1 MTRQIFTKVDYA
13 LGSLVDAID
22 LGTIGL
28 PDIQRPFVWKNAKV
42 RNLFDSMYR
51 GFPIGYLLL
60 WESGSSQGA
69 RTIGAGT
76 KQLTPNLLIVD
87 GQQRLTSIYAIVK
100 GIPVK
105 RENYEDEVIEI
116 AFNPLEQKFEV
127 ADAAIRRDK
136 AYIPNISAIW
146 SKDISLFDFVDRYLT
161 SLGSSRNI
169 STEDKRRA
177 QEAIGSLHG
186 VLHFPFTALQLA
198 ATVSEEDVSEVFVR
212 INSEGKKLNQS
223 DFILTL
229 MSVFWDE
236 GRAELENFCR
246 NARRPNVSTPSP
258 FNHFIRPD
266 PDQLLRVSVGLGFRR
281 ARLSHVYSI
290 LRGKDL
296 ETGQLSPTRRES
308 QFEVLKKAQARV
320 LNLQYWHDFLKCL
333 LLAGY
338 RSESMVS
345 SQNALLFSYT
355 LYLLGRTEFGI
366 EEHVLRRVIAQWFFM
381 AALTGRYSSSPESK
395 MEFDLAELR
404 ALSGGADFVARLRQ
418 IGDAVLTPDFWSI
431 TLPNEL
437 ATSAARSPSMFAYF
451 AALNLL
457 QAQALYSDHSVS
469 DLLDP
474 AIQAQRVA
482 VERHHLFPK
491 KYLASIGIDGTR
503 EVNQIAN
510 FTLVEWGDNAGI
522 LDQPPMQY
530 VPRLSA
536 RFTPQ
541 DLGRMHYWHALPGG
555 WEAMEYGLFL
565 QRRRELMA
573 RVIFDAFSKLSAG
586 PSPSKPDDAALLR
599 ASELVLQGEGGDIE
613 FKSTLRISLH
623 TGNSD
628 PRIELAVLKTIAGF
642 VNSNG
647 GTLIIG
653 VGDDGTAVG
662 IEADKFPNEDRMNL
676 HLVNLVRDRIGPQH
690 MMYIHPRFGDYDGT
704 RVLIV
709 ECQKGNDPIYVKDGG
724 IEHFYIRTGAATTE
738 LSASQIQQ
746 FVRRR
751 FG

>member
-1 MTRQIFTKVDYA
+1 MTRQIFTKVDYT

-60 WESGSSQGA
+60 WESGSAQGA

-76 KQLTPNLLIVD
+76 KQLSPNLLIVD
-87 GQQRLTSIYAIVK
+87 GQQRLTSIYAVVK

-105 RENYEDEVIEI
+105 RENYQDELIEI

-146 SKDISLFDFVDRYLT
+146 SKDAGLFGFVDQYLAG
-161 SLGSSRNI
+161 LASSRNI
-169 STEDKRRA
+169 SAEDKRRV
-177 QEAIGSLHG
+177 QDSIGDLHG

-198 ATVSEEDVSEVFVR
+198 AVVTEEDVSEVFVR

-236 GRAELENFCR
+236 GRAELEDFCR
-246 NARRPNVSTPSP
+246 SARLPNVSAPSP

-281 ARLSHVYSI
+281 ARLSYVYSI

-296 ETGQLSPTRRES
+296 ETGQFSPSRRES
-308 QFEVLKKAQARV
+308 QFEILKKAQARV
-320 LNLQYWHDFLKCL
+320 VNLQYWHDFMKCL

-366 EEHVLRRVIAQWFFM
+366 EERVLRRVIAQWFFM

-404 ALSGGADFVARLRQ
+404 TLNSGADFVARLRQ
-418 IGDAVLTPDFWSI
+418 IGDAILTSDFWSI

-457 QAQALYSDHSVS
+457 QAKALYSDHSVS

-474 AIQAQRVA
+474 AVQAQRAA

-491 KYLASIGIDGTR
+491 KFLASIGIDGTR

-510 FTLVEWGDNAGI
+510 FTLVEWGDNADI
-522 LDQPPMQY
+522 FDDPPTKY
-530 VPRLSA
+530 VPRLSV

-541 DLGRMHYWHALPGG
+541 DLSRMQYWHALPNG
-555 WEAMEYGLFL
+555 WESMEYGLFL

-573 RVIFDAFSKLSAG
+573 KVIFDAFGKLAAG
-586 PSPSKPDDAALLR
+586 PLPSKPDDAASLR

-623 TGNSD
+623 TGTSD
-628 PRIELAVLKTIAGF
+628 PRIEQAVLKTIAGF

-662 IEADKFPNEDRMNL
+662 IEADKFPNEDKMNL

-690 MMYIHPRFGDYDGT
+690 MMYIHPRFDDYDGT

-709 ECQKGNDPIYVKDGG
+709 DCQKGHDPVYVKDGG
-724 IEHFYIRTGAATTE
+724 IERFYIRTGAATTE
-738 LSASQIQQ
+738 LSASQMQQ
-746 FVRRR
+746 FVKRR
-751 FG
+751 FA